1 MTLNLEEFRRAVYEG
16 SIAVIENINAVAERQ
31 ERERQ
36 RKWYNRLWRVV
47 REMLR

>member
-16 SIAVIENINAVAERQ
+16 SISVIENINAVAERQ

-36 RKWYNRLWRVV
+36 RKWMACSQRDVEV
-47 REMLR
+47 R